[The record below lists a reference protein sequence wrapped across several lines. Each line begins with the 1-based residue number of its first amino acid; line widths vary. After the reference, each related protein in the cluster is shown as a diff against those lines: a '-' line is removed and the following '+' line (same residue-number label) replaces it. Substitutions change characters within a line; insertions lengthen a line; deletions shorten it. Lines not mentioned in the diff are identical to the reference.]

1 MAKETCEVR
10 MYHNL
15 SKAVRGLARL
25 TALTGGLGLFA
36 VIILT
41 CLSVSGRALDG
52 LGFGPVPGDIELVE
66 LGIGFAVF
74 TSLPYAQYMRAH
86 ARVDLFK
93 PVFGGTVN
101 RWLDLAGDLL
111 MLGFTALLAW
121 RLWFGMIDKA
131 AYGETTFILQIPL
144 LWGYATAMIAMC
156 VAVLVALFC
165 VLRATR
171 VVLQSGDTA

>member
-1 MAKETCEVR
+1 

-15 SKAVRGLARL
+15 SKAVRGLAVL
-25 TALTGGLGLFA
+25 TALTGGLSLVA

-41 CLSVSGRALDG
+41 CLSVAGRALDG

-93 PVFGGTVN
+93 PVFGEALN

-121 RLWFGMIDKA
+121 RLWFGMMDKA
-131 AYGETTFILQIPL
+131 AYGETSFILQIPL
-144 LWGYATAMIAMC
+144 LWGYAAAMAAMC

-165 VLRATR
+165 VLRAAR
-171 VVLQSGDTA
+171 AVFNREAQHEPL